1 MRHRKRRRSPVDE
14 LVEERAVAADG
25 DALVGLGGDV
35 LTPAATHLVEVELAV
50 VRAAD
55 RGGDE
60 LRPAGRDDDAAADRL
75 DELRGLALAVG
86 GDDHRPADG
95 EDAVEPAR
103 HDVAGETAREPDDVD
118 VRRREREW
126 E

>member
-1 MRHRKRRRSPVDE
+1 MGHRKRRRSPADE

-55 RGGDE
+55 RGGDG
-60 LRPAGRDDDAAADRL
+60 LPPAGPDDGAAADRP
-75 DELRGLALAVG
+75 DGLRGLALAVSG
-86 GDDHRPADG
+86 RAHRPAG
-95 EDAVEPAR
+95 GGGAAEPGRPCRAP
-103 HDVAGETAREPDDVD
+103 G
-118 VRRREREW
+118 
-126 E
+126 